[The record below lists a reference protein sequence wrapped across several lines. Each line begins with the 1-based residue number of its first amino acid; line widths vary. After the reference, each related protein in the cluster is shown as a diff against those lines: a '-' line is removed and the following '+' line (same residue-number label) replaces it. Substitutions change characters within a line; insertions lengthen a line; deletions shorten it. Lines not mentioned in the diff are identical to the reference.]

1 MSDMPPIEFLKTSDG
16 EKIAYRSSPAK
27 PGQPS
32 FIWCGGLRSDME
44 GGKAIHLH
52 NWALENGYGYLRF
65 DYFGHG
71 ESSGDFEMG
80 TIGRWAEDTIYV
92 MDKLTHGPLILVGSS
107 MGGWAALLG
116 ALARPQRVEALLL
129 IAPAPDFTQKLMWA
143 GFSEDIRT
151 QILTE
156 GVYYEPSEYGY
167 PMPISRVLIE
177 GGKAHLLL
185 DGPIDF
191 SGPVRI
197 LQGMKDAS
205 VPYSHASKIVK
216 ALVSDDVDLTLVKDG
231 DHRLSEPQDLARL
244 SLTAQALVETLSGF
258 TDGAAG

>member
-32 FIWCGGLRSDME
+32 FI
-44 GGKAIHLH
+44 H

-129 IAPAPDFTQKLMWA
+129 IAPAPDFTQKLM
-143 GFSEDIRT
+143 
-151 QILTE
+151 
-156 GVYYEPSEYGY
+156 
-167 PMPISRVLIE
+167 MPISRVLIE

-244 SLTAQALVETLSGF
+244 SLTAQA
-258 TDGAAG
+258 